1 MTLPQGSGAPRAP
14 LCSRLPE
21 RGQCTHS
28 TTQSLARHRS
38 GYPAS
43 MGRLEKLDVRLF
55 DRVAAAHPRG
65 LDLVLPRLGRSA
77 DHGVLWL
84 AGAAALGLSRN
95 RSARRAAM
103 RGVGSLALAS
113 VAANVVAKQLTGRR
127 RPAADAVP
135 MARRLLHPPITTSF
149 PSGHSASAAAF
160 ATGVTLESPWLGA
173 AAIPL
178 AAAVAGS
185 RVYTG
190 AHYPGDVIA
199 GAALGAAMAAL
210 TLRWWPLRD
219 DAPAQAARARVDV
232 PALPEGQNLIVV
244 VNSSSGSADSVAAEL
259 RAQLPRVDLRV
270 REEDQDLRA
279 LLEQAAAD
287 VQAGGDIGA
296 LGVVGGDGTINA
308 AALIAAERRLPLAVF
323 PGGTLNHFAAD
334 LGIFTLRDAVAAVQE
349 GHGGSVDLGRVTSKG
364 PAAGE
369 GDEEGDPET
378 AYFLNT
384 FSIGAYSDLVRA
396 RESLQKYLGKWPA
409 LGVGLVRV
417 LAQGKPTRAVV
428 DGVERSLWL
437 LFAGNGRYD
446 PPGFAP
452 SFRRSLDDGTLDIR
466 AVDGSHPLARTR
478 LVAAFLTGTLSRSR
492 VYQAAAVSHLR
503 IDGIS
508 GTAHYARDG
517 ETTPATETLI
527 LDKAPHALNIYL
539 PHRDPV

>member
-1 MTLPQGSGAPRAP
+1 
-14 LCSRLPE
+14 
-21 RGQCTHS
+21 
-28 TTQSLARHRS
+28 
-38 GYPAS
+38 

-55 DRVAAAHPRG
+55 ERVAAAHPRG
-65 LDLVLPRLGRSA
+65 LDSVLPRLGRTA

-95 RSARRAAM
+95 RGARRAAM
-103 RGVGSLALAS
+103 RGIGSLAMAS
-113 VAANVVAKQLTGRR
+113 MAANVVAKQLTGRR
-127 RPAADAVP
+127 RPATDTVP
-135 MARRLLHPPITTSF
+135 MARRLLRPPITTSF

-160 ATGVTLESPWLGA
+160 AAGVTLEAPWLGA

-178 AAAVAGS
+178 AAAVAAS

-199 GAALGAAMAAL
+199 GAALGTAMAAL

-219 DAPAQAARARVDV
+219 DSPAKAAGAWVDV
-232 PALPEGQNLIVV
+232 PALPAGQGLIVV
-244 VNSSSGSADSVAAEL
+244 VNSSSGSSHSVASEL
-259 RAQLPRVDLRV
+259 RAQLPQVDLRV

-279 LLEQAAAD
+279 LLEQAATD
-287 VQAGGDIGA
+287 VQARGAVGA
-296 LGVVGGDGTINA
+296 LGVVGGDGTVNA
-308 AALIAAERRLPLAVF
+308 AALVAAERRLPLAVF

-334 LGIFTLRDAVAAVQE
+334 LGIFTLRDAVTAVQE
-349 GHGGSVDLGRVTSKG
+349 GHGGSVDLGRVTPAG
-364 PAAGE
+364 PAGGE
-369 GDEEGDPET
+369 ESEPEA

-384 FSIGAYSDLVRA
+384 FSIGAYSELVRA

-428 DGVERSLWL
+428 DGVERNLWL

-452 SFRRSLDDGTLDIR
+452 TFRRSLDDGTLDIR

-492 VYQAAAVSHLR
+492 VYQAATVSHLR
-503 IDGIS
+503 IDGINRE
-508 GTAHYARDG
+508 GINRTAHYSRDG
-517 ETTPATETLI
+517 EIAPATETLI

-539 PHRDPV
+539 PHRDPA